1 MKKILAVAAL
11 FALSAMNIYA
21 AKTAGDIFNSGY
33 DLYVVNDY
41 KGAVKMFKQAIKLE
55 PEFVKPYNMAG
66 LCYIAMKEVD
76 HALYMYKQA
85 VYIDPNFAEA
95 YYDYGVAM
103 EIKDPKATTMTEQ
116 LYQKAIDLKNDDHIY
131 ARASLNLAKLYRPQ
145 AKHDEAIELLRNAIK
160 VEPTFQDLYN
170 EAGLNYLDEK
180 LYDKA
185 EEMFSKAVELKH
197 EYVEAQTNL
206 AITYEKKGNLAR
218 AITELESTL
227 KKDDKFAGAQFTYG
241 NALIAS
247 GYYDKA
253 IEHLKVAT
261 TLDPKFAEAYY
272 SLGKAY
278 LHKNM
283 FTEAEAAYKMA
294 LHNRKKYTLA
304 KKALDYVKKLQKGF
318 RDHIAFPKLA
328 VEGEEDETTQDLTDE
343 QIAAAKKKAA
353 EAENVEDLRLP
364 DDKPKP
370 KEGEETA
377 EGQGNTENADE
388 F

>member
-1 MKKILAVAAL
+1 M
-11 FALSAMNIYA
+11 
-21 AKTAGDIFNSGY
+21 
-33 DLYVVNDY
+33 
-41 KGAVKMFKQAIKLE
+41 
-55 PEFVKPYNMAG
+55 P
-66 LCYIAMKEVD
+66 
-76 HALYMYKQA
+76 
-85 VYIDPNFAEA
+85 
-95 YYDYGVAM
+95 
-103 EIKDPKATTMTEQ
+103 EQ
-116 LYQKAIDLKNDDHIY
+116 LYQKSIDLKNDDHIY
-131 ARASLNLAKLYRPQ
+131 VRASLNLAKLYRPQ
-145 AKHDEAIELLRNAIK
+145 GKHDEAIELLRNAIK
-160 VEPTFQDLYN
+160 VEPTFHELYN

-180 LYDKA
+180 IYDKA
-185 EEMFSKAVELKH
+185 VEMFTKAVELKH

-206 AITYEKKGNLAR
+206 AVAYEKQGNLAR
-218 AITELESTL
+218 AMSELESTI
-227 KKDDKFAGAQFTYG
+227 KKDDKFAGAQYTYG

-253 IEHLKVAT
+253 IAHLLSAT
-261 TLDPKFAEAYY
+261 ALDPKFAEAYY

-283 FTEAEAAYKMA
+283 FTEAEAAYKLA

-318 RDHIAFPKLA
+318 RDHITFPKLV
-328 VEGEEDETTQDLTDE
+328 VEGEEDETTQDQTDE

-370 KEGEETA
+370 KEGEETV
-377 EGQGNTENADE
+377 EGQGNTQDADE